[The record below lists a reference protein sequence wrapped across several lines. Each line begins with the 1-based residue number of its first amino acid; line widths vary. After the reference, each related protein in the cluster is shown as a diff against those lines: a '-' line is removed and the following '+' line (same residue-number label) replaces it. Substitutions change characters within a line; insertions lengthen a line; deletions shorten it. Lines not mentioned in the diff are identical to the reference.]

1 MLKNSIGFVWLI
13 VFILVG
19 CKETPPP
26 TQSTMLSTV
35 FHSDPLMDE
44 IMARIESDAI
54 SSPVP
59 EKIKAAAIN
68 GVLGTLD
75 PYCEYMPSEMYTQ
88 FTDSVHGQF
97 GGLGL
102 DVLFNHGILQ
112 VISPI
117 DDTPGAKSGIESGD
131 LITHI
136 DGVNIQSLSVTDV
149 FKKLHGPVGTSVTLV
164 IERGLQK
171 SFSVTI
177 ERAIVTVNPVKYH
190 VYENIALIRI
200 THFNEKTAEK
210 LDNAIRQIHKETGSH
225 LRGVILDLRNNPGGI
240 LEQSVA
246 VASAFLNGGDVVRVK
261 YKDASQNRT
270 HPVKGKDSFPGLPL
284 IVLINRGSAS
294 ASEIVAGA
302 LQDHQRALIVG
313 TQSVGKGSVQSL
325 FKLANNQGGLKL
337 TIAHFYTPK
346 GRQIQ
351 EHGIIP
357 DIEVEAQPSL
367 FSKDPQV
374 LKELFSPYDTQLV
387 HAFNMIK
394 GLYLFKNGPYFLKNA
409 TKETAA

>member
-1 MLKNSIGFVWLI
+1 MLKNSIGLVFLI
-13 VFILVG
+13 GFIVAG
-19 CKETPPP
+19 CKEAPPP
-26 TQSTMLSTV
+26 VQSTISTV

-44 IMARIESDAI
+44 IMAHIESDAI
-54 SSPVP
+54 SSPIP

-75 PYCEYMPSEMYTQ
+75 PYCQYMPPETYAQ
-88 FTDSVHGQF
+88 FTDSAHGQF

-102 DVLFNHGILQ
+102 EVLFNQGILQ

-136 DGVNIQSLSVTDV
+136 DGVNIQSLPVTDV
-149 FKKLHGPVGTSVTLV
+149 FKKLHGPVGTSVTLL

-171 SFSVTI
+171 SFSVKI

-190 VYENIALIRI
+190 IYQNIAVIRI
-200 THFNEKTAEK
+200 SYFNEKTGEK
-210 LDNAIRQIHKETGSH
+210 LDDAIRRIHKESGAH
-225 LRGVILDLRNNPGGI
+225 LHGIILDLRNNPGGI

-246 VASAFLNGGDVVRVK
+246 VASAFLNGGDVVHVK
-261 YKDASQNRT
+261 YRDPSRNRT
-270 HPVKGKDSFPGLPL
+270 HPVKGKDSFPNLPL

-346 GRQIQ
+346 GRKIQ
-351 EHGIIP
+351 EQGIIP
-357 DIEVEAQPSL
+357 DIEIEAQSSL
-367 FSKDPQV
+367 LSKDPQF
-374 LKELFSPYDTQLV
+374 LKELFSPHDTQLM

-394 GLYLFKNGPYFLKNA
+394 GIHLFKKTA
-409 TKETAA
+409 KEAAA